1 MERKL
6 RNINGSL
13 IITLPKQ
20 LCDLYNMK
28 AGDSMKIE
36 PIGNGELRL
45 KKLTQ

>member
-6 RNINGSL
+6 RDINGSL

-20 LCDLYNMK
+20 MCDLYGME

-45 KKLTQ
+45 KKVG

>member
-20 LCDLYNMK
+20 MCDLYKMK
-28 AGDSMKIE
+28 AEDSIKIE
-36 PIGNGELRL
+36 PIGNGEFRL
-45 KKLTQ
+45 VKVNP